1 MAAVTQPTLRWHELP
16 EEAWDTYFL
25 PSSLWLYMQRE
36 PRLWELAASQKIL
49 TGKGEWS
56 RYAEP

>member
-25 PSSLWLYMQRE
+25 PSSLVTHISRTAIKNKKWR
-36 PRLWELAASQKIL
+36 L
-49 TGKGEWS
+49 TG
-56 RYAEP
+56 A